1 MTPCSRWD
9 IVLVPFPFTDLTA
22 CKKRPALVVSPDNY
36 NSGPD
41 VVIAFI
47 TSQLTTPPR
56 PGDHLITD
64 WQASGLPKPSQ
75 LRMKLATI
83 SRRIVIKK
91 LGRLT
96 PAEKSRVQ
104 AVTRR
109 FFELN
114 AEEHD
119 A

>member
-9 IVLVPFPFTDLTA
+9 IVLVPFPFTDLTTS
-22 CKKRPALVVSPDNY
+22 KKRPALVVSPDRY

-47 TSQLTTPPR
+47 TSRLNTTPQ
-56 PGDHLITD
+56 PGDQLLDD

-91 LGRLT
+91 LGHLT
-96 PAEKSRVQ
+96 TAEAHRVQ
-104 AVTRR
+104 AVINH
-109 FFELN
+109 FFDVKPE
-114 AEEHD
+114 
-119 A
+119 

>member
-1 MTPCSRWD
+1 
-9 IVLVPFPFTDLTA
+9 VPFPFTDLTTS
-22 CKKRPALVVSPDNY
+22 KKRPALVVSPDNY

-47 TSQLTTPPR
+47 TSQLNTPPR

-83 SRRIVIKK
+83 SRHIVIKR
-91 LGRLT
+91 LGHLT

-104 AVTRR
+104 AAIRR
-109 FFELN
+109 FFGLST
-114 AEEHD
+114 EEHD

>member
-22 CKKRPALVVSPDNY
+22 SKKRPALVVSPDNY

-47 TSQLTTPPR
+47 TSQLKTPPR
-56 PGDHLITD
+56 PGDHLIAD

-83 SRRIVIKK
+83 SHRIVIKK

-96 PAEKSRVQ
+96 QAEKIRVQ
-104 AVTRR
+104 AVIGN
-109 FFELN
+109 FFAL
-114 AEEHD
+114 
-119 A
+119 